1 MSGRLALDGDD
12 VCFVP
17 RFAFVDGSTYT
28 VFIDGETTGIL
39 VRPRADRPPTTVV
52 LEIAPTATE
61 VPCNLLRFYVHF
73 SSPMSEGYA
82 ARHVRLLDDGGNA
95 VDGALLP
102 AEHELWDSGRHRLT
116 VLLDPSRIKRGLV
129 GHHQAG
135 YPLQTGSPFR
145 LVVDEGF
152 RDALGDQLRVGAE
165 RRYQVG
171 KEESRRVEPDGWAV
185 EVPLRRTL
193 DPLVV
198 RFDRPLDRGLLARC
212 LHVVGPDGRVV
223 VGTREVGPEERSWRL
238 KPREEWMPESH
249 RLVVESL
256 LEDVAGNSVSRV
268 FDRDLSRMEQDS
280 REDRPLTL
288 TFRPL

>member
-1 MSGRLALDGDD
+1 MAWDGDEA
-12 VCFVP
+12 CFVP

-28 VFIDGETTGIL
+28 VFIDGEDAGIL

-52 LEIAPTATE
+52 LEIAPTATK
-61 VPCNLLRFYVHF
+61 VPRNLLRFYVHF

-82 ARHVRLLDDGGNA
+82 ARHVRLVDDGGNT

-102 AEHELWDSGRHRLT
+102 TEHELWDGSRHRLT

-129 GHHQAG
+129 GHRQAG
-135 YPLQTGSPFR
+135 YPLRAGSPFR

-152 RDALGDQLRVGAE
+152 RDALGDQLRVRAE

-171 KEESRRVEPDGWAV
+171 SEESRRVDPDRWTL
-185 EVPLRRTL
+185 EVPLRGTL
-193 DPLVV
+193 DPLVA

-223 VGTREVGPEERSWRL
+223 VGTLELGPEERSWRL
-238 KPREEWMPESH
+238 KPREEWIPEAH
-249 RLVVESL
+249 ELVVEPV

-268 FDRDLSRMEQDS
+268 FDRDLSRTAQDP
-280 REDRPLTL
+280 REDQPLTL
-288 TFRPL
+288 IFRPR